1 MDIIKIVLI
10 LFVVFFAIAGVGYLT
25 DFILYRNAETNCD
38 FGYVTDCKHCLSIYG
53 CHLGLRKKRYSKRW
67 RDG

>member
-10 LFVVFFAIAGVGYLT
+10 LFVVFLLIGGIGIVT
-25 DFILYRNAETNCD
+25 DYILYRNDGTNCD
-38 FGYVTDCKHCLSIYG
+38 FGYGRDCRYCSTISGCL
-53 CHLGLRKKRYSKRW
+53 HGLRKKRYSKRW

>member
-10 LFVVFFAIAGVGYLT
+10 LFVVFLAIAGVGYLT
-25 DFILYRNAETNCD
+25 DFILYRNAETNCV
-38 FGYVTDCKHCLSIYG
+38 FGYGRDCRYCSTISG
-53 CHLGLRKKRYSKRW
+53 CIHGLKTKRYSKRW

>member
-10 LFVVFFAIAGVGYLT
+10 FLAVFLVMGGIGTLT
-25 DFILYRNAETNCD
+25 DYILYRNEGMNCK
-38 FGYVTDCKHCLSIYG
+38 FGYGRDCRYCSTIDGCL
-53 CHLGLRKKRYSKRW
+53 HGLRKKRYSKRW